1 MKDLMSKGPYPLALR
16 ANWVAKPLKANQSKF
31 YKFHLVQ
38 FRKYKFHLI
47 PYLMFSGSTYSGNL
61 WEDLEERAKTNGLK
75 FPYDLLRAKVHS
87 GVMYSPNIT
96 SEFKTRWG
104 DHQLTVV

>member
-31 YKFHLVQ
+31 YKFHL
-38 FRKYKFHLI
+38 I

-61 WEDLEERAKTNGLK
+61 WEDLEERAKIDGLK